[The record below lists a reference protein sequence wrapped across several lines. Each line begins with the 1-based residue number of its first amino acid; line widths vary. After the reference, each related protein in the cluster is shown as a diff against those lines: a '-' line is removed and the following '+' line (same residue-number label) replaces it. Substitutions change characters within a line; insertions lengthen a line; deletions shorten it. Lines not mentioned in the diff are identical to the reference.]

1 MKSLCTTCKHKV
13 GCDEHRRSYG
23 YPNFRVKECKGYEA
37 HSKSKERKSVGK

>member
-1 MKSLCTTCKHKV
+1 MKSLCTTCKNKV

-23 YPNFRVKECKGYEA
+23 YPNFRVKECKGYET